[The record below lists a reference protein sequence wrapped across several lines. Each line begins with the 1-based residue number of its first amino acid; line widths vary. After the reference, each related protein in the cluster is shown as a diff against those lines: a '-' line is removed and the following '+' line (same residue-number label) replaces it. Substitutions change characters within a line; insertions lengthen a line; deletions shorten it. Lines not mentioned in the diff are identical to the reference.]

1 VDGDGFPEIL
11 VGRNDGTIDV
21 YDGVTFNIRKNV
33 PTFGTTAVDA
43 LKVADLDGNGT
54 KEWLIASNGVLSILD
69 VHGLKWRSS
78 FLGSNLG
85 KNNSIAVKDT
95 DGDGR
100 QEIFIGTD
108 PVLYEFK

>member
-1 VDGDGFPEIL
+1 
-11 VGRNDGTIDV
+11 
-21 YDGVTFNIRKNV
+21 VTLAVKQ
-33 PTFGTTAVDA
+33 TTSSLGTTQIDA

-69 VHGLKWRSS
+69 AQGLKWRSS

-85 KNNSIAVKDT
+85 RNNSIAVKDV
-95 DGDGR
+95 DRDGR